1 MLKWDLNKRFEKQ
14 VTVLTLGESKRTA
27 GISVGDVAD
36 VGTLVATHDSNEY
49 SRMNLDAGCKP
60 HYAFFS
66 FI

>member
-1 MLKWDLNKRFEKQ
+1 MLKWDLNKRFEIQ

-27 GISVGDVAD
+27 GISVGDV
-36 VGTLVATHDSNEY
+36 GTLVVTHDSNEY

-60 HYAFFS
+60 HYAFLS

>member
-1 MLKWDLNKRFEKQ
+1 MLKWDLNKRFEIQ

-27 GISVGDVAD
+27 GISVGD

-60 HYAFFS
+60 HYAFLS